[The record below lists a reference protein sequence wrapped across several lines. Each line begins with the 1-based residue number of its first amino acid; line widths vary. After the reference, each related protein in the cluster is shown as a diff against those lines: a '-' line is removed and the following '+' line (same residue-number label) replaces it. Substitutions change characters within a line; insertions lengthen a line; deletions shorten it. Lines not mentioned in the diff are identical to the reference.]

1 MDKNEKIYDKNG
13 TLLKVGDVID
23 TDGSTLEIYYDEWY
37 VDPHSKNTI
46 WRIEEF
52 SLSTYKDGILL
63 DDFEKVAN

>member
-1 MDKNEKIYDKNG
+1 MDKKTNIYDKNG

-37 VDPHSKNTI
+37 IDPRSKNTI

>member
-1 MDKNEKIYDKNG
+1 MDKKTNIYDKNG

-37 VDPHSKNTI
+37 IDPHSKNTI
-46 WRIEEF
+46 WKIEEF
-52 SLSTYKDGILL
+52 SLSTYKDGIIL

>member
-1 MDKNEKIYDKNG
+1 MDKKTNIYDKNG

>member
-1 MDKNEKIYDKNG
+1 MDKKTNIYDKNG

-37 VDPHSKNTI
+37 IDPHSKNTI

-63 DDFEKVAN
+63 DDFEKVAK